1 MWRPCAGSKPTRPAP
16 REQLPRGLPLL
27 SPRLQRLRE
36 REPQTLTLTRAPE
49 RARPPATREVQLYM
63 PVKIDELLR
72 AATHFGASD
81 LHCKAGT
88 QPFMRIG
95 GELRP
100 VASTPRLTQED
111 TLDMAF
117 SMMSNRQK
125 QRFKE
130 VNEADIA
137 YGVSGLG
144 RFRAN
149 IFQQRGTVGMVLR
162 VIPDKV
168 RSITELGLPPVVE
181 RIADEQRGLILVTGT
196 TGSGKS
202 TTLAAMIDYINSTR
216 GGHIITIED
225 PIEFLHRDKKSFV
238 TQREVDV
245 DTRSFAE
252 ALRGALRQDPD
263 VILVGEM
270 RDHETIE
277 TALTAAETGHLVL
290 STLHTLDATETIT
303 RIVSSFP
310 AHQQKSVRLQL
321 AGILKAVISM
331 RLVRAAKGAGRVP
344 AIEVLVSTAFIRD
357 HIINEE
363 KTYLIREAIA
373 AGTSQYGMQTFD
385 QSLFRLLQSRLITQ
399 EEALHNATN
408 PDEFKMRVS
417 GIYSK
422 DDTLSHMTTPAT
434 AKVTPPPPSN
444 EPDSIFVKH

>member
-1 MWRPCAGSKPTRPAP
+1 
-16 REQLPRGLPLL
+16 
-27 SPRLQRLRE
+27 
-36 REPQTLTLTRAPE
+36 
-49 RARPPATREVQLYM
+49 M
-63 PVKIDELLR
+63 PVKIDDLLKI
-72 AATHFGASD
+72 AASHGASG
-81 LHCKAGT
+81 LHVKAGAL
-88 QPFMRIG
+88 PFIRIG

-100 VASTPRLTQED
+100 IVDAGRMSPED

-130 VNEADIA
+130 VCEVDIA

-168 RSITELGLPPVVE
+168 RSTFELGLPPVLEKIAEE
-181 RIADEQRGLILVTGT
+181 RRGLILVTGS

-202 TTLAAMIDYINSTR
+202 TTLASMIDRINATR
-216 GGHIITIED
+216 SGHMVTIED
-225 PIEFLHRDKKSFV
+225 PIEFLHRDKKSFI

-270 RDHETIE
+270 RDYETIE

-290 STLHTLDATETIT
+290 STLHTLDATETVM
-303 RIVSSFP
+303 RIVSSVP
-310 AHQQKSVRLQL
+310 SQLQKSTRLQL

-331 RLVRAAKGAGRVP
+331 RLVRAAKGRGRVP
-344 AIEVLVSTAFIRD
+344 AVEIMISTGLIRD
-357 HIINEE
+357 YIINEE

-373 AGTSQYGMQTFD
+373 AGTSQYRMQTFD
-385 QSLFRLLQSRLITQ
+385 QSLFHLYQARLITL
-399 EEALHNATN
+399 EEAMRNASN
-408 PDEFKMRVS
+408 ADEFMMRAS
-417 GIYSK
+417 GIQSS
-422 DDTLSHMTTPAT
+422 TER
-434 AKVTPPPPSN
+434 AKEEMERIVSVV
-444 EPDSIFVKH
+444 EKQG

>member
-1 MWRPCAGSKPTRPAP
+1 MA
-16 REQLPRGLPLL
+16 L
-27 SPRLQRLRE
+27 
-36 REPQTLTLTRAPE
+36 
-49 RARPPATREVQLYM
+49 
-63 PVKIDELLR
+63 KIDDLLR
-72 AATHFGASD
+72 VACSHNASD
-81 LHCKAGT
+81 LHLKVGAF
-88 QPFMRIG
+88 PVMRIG
-95 GELRP
+95 GELHP
-100 VASTPRLTQED
+100 VENAPRLKPED
-111 TLDMAF
+111 TLDMSF

-130 VNEADIA
+130 VSEVDIG

-149 IFQQRGTVGMVLR
+149 IFQQRGTVSIVLR
-162 VIPDKV
+162 VIPDHNKSV
-168 RSITELGLPPVVE
+168 AQLGLPPVIE
-181 RIADEQRGLILVTGT
+181 RIAEERRGLILVTGA

-202 TTLAAMIDYINSTR
+202 TTLASMIDCINATR
-216 GGHIITIED
+216 SGHIVTIED
-225 PIEFLHRDKKSFV
+225 PIEFLHRDKQSFV

-310 AHQQKSVRLQL
+310 AHQQKSVRIQL
-321 AGILKAVISM
+321 AGILKAVVSM

-385 QSLFRLLQSRLITQ
+385 QSLFHLLQAGLITQ

-434 AKVTPPPPSN
+434 AKVTPPLPSN

>member
-1 MWRPCAGSKPTRPAP
+1 MPA
-16 REQLPRGLPLL
+16 RIDDF
-27 SPRLQRLRE
+27 LR
-36 REPQTLTLTRAPE
+36 
-49 RARPPATREVQLYM
+49 V
-63 PVKIDELLR
+63 
-72 AATHFGASD
+72 ATHLGASD
-81 LHCKAGT
+81 LHCKAGS

-100 VASTPRLTQED
+100 LQNSPRLTQED

-130 VNEADIA
+130 VSEADIA
-137 YGVSGLG
+137 YGVAGLG

-168 RSITELGLPPVVE
+168 RTITELGLPPVIE
-181 RIADEQRGLILVTGT
+181 RIAEDQRGLILVTGT

-202 TTLAAMIDYINSTR
+202 TTLAAMIDHINATR
-216 GGHIITIED
+216 GGHVITIED
-225 PIEFLHRDKKSFV
+225 PIEFLHRDKKCFV

-290 STLHTLDATETIT
+290 STLHTLDATETIR

-310 AHQQKSVRLQL
+310 PHLQKSVRIQL
-321 AGILKAVISM
+321 AGIVRAVVSM
-331 RLVRAAKGAGRVP
+331 RLVRSADGEGRVP
-344 AIEVLVSTAFIRD
+344 AAEIMVSTGLIRD
-357 HIINEE
+357 YIINEE
-363 KTYLIREAIA
+363 KTSLIRDAIA

-385 QSLFRLLQSRLITQ
+385 QSFFSLYRSGLITI
-399 EEALHNATN
+399 EEALRGSSN
-408 PDEFKMRVS
+408 PDEFRLRIAGIRSASDQAKEEMERLTTVS
-417 GIYSK
+417 SSPAPRAKTK
-422 DDTLSHMTTPAT
+422 D
-434 AKVTPPPPSN
+434 
-444 EPDSIFVKH
+444 E

>member
-1 MWRPCAGSKPTRPAP
+1 MA
-16 REQLPRGLPLL
+16 L
-27 SPRLQRLRE
+27 
-36 REPQTLTLTRAPE
+36 
-49 RARPPATREVQLYM
+49 
-63 PVKIDELLR
+63 KIDDLLR
-72 AATHFGASD
+72 VATGQNASD
-81 LHCKAGT
+81 LHLKVGAF
-88 QPFMRIG
+88 PVMRIG
-95 GELRP
+95 GELHP
-100 VASTPRLTQED
+100 VENAPRLKAED

-130 VNEADIA
+130 VSEVDIG

-149 IFQQRGTVGMVLR
+149 IFQQRGTVSIVLR
-162 VIPDKV
+162 VIPDHNKSV
-168 RSITELGLPPVVE
+168 AQLGLPPVIEKIAEE
-181 RIADEQRGLILVTGT
+181 RRGLILVTGA

-202 TTLAAMIDYINSTR
+202 TTLASMIDCINSTR
-216 GGHIITIED
+216 SGHIVTIED
-225 PIEFLHRDKKSFV
+225 PIEFLHRDKMSFV

-310 AHQQKSVRLQL
+310 SHQQKSVRIQL

-344 AIEVLVSTAFIRD
+344 AIEILVSTAFIRD
-357 HIINEE
+357 HIINED

-385 QSLFRLLQSRLITQ
+385 QSLFSLLQSRLITQ
-399 EEALHNATN
+399 EEAIHNATN
-408 PDEFKMRVS
+408 ADEFKMRVS

-422 DDTLSHMTTPAT
+422 DDTLSTHMTTPAT
-434 AKVTPPPPSN
+434 ATVTPPPLSN

>member
-1 MWRPCAGSKPTRPAP
+1 
-16 REQLPRGLPLL
+16 
-27 SPRLQRLRE
+27 
-36 REPQTLTLTRAPE
+36 
-49 RARPPATREVQLYM
+49 M
-63 PVKIDELLR
+63 PVRIDDLLR
-72 AATHFGASD
+72 TATKFGASD
-81 LHCKAGT
+81 LHVKAGS
-88 QPFMRIG
+88 QPFMRLG

-100 VASTPRLTQED
+100 VVDAPRLTQED

-130 VNEADIA
+130 VSEADIA

-168 RSITELGLPPVVE
+168 RAMTELGLPPVME

-202 TTLAAMIDYINSTR
+202 TTLASVIDYINSTR
-216 GGHIITIED
+216 GGHVITIED

-290 STLHTLDATETIT
+290 STLHTLDATETIR
-303 RIVSSFP
+303 RIVSSFAP
-310 AHQQKSVRLQL
+310 HLQKSVRIQL
-321 AGILKAVISM
+321 AGILRAVVSQ
-331 RLVRAAKGAGRVP
+331 RLVRSVGGGRVP
-344 AIEVLVSTAFIRD
+344 AVEVMVTTGLIRD
-357 HIINEE
+357 YIINEE
-363 KTYLIREAIA
+363 KTSLIRDAIG

-385 QSLFRLLQSRLITQ
+385 QSLFNLYQSGLI
-399 EEALHNATN
+399 ELDEALRGASNA
-408 PDEFKMRVS
+408 DEFRLRVA
-417 GIYSK
+417 GIRSASEQAK
-422 DDTLSHMTTPAT
+422 DDMER
-434 AKVTPPPPSN
+434 VTSVSSSPPRAQS
-444 EPDSIFVKH
+444 

>member
-1 MWRPCAGSKPTRPAP
+1 MSIKIND
-16 REQLPRGLPLL
+16 LL
-27 SPRLQRLRE
+27 K
-36 REPQTLTLTRAPE
+36 
-49 RARPPATREVQLYM
+49 V
-63 PVKIDELLR
+63 
-72 AATHFGASD
+72 ATHFGASD
-81 LHCKAGT
+81 LHIKAGSP
-88 QPFMRIG
+88 PFMRIG
-95 GELRP
+95 GELKP
-100 VASTPRLTQED
+100 VVDAPRLSQED

-130 VNEADIA
+130 ISEADIA
-137 YGVSGLG
+137 YGVAGLG

-162 VIPDKV
+162 VIPDCV
-168 RSITELGLPPVVE
+168 RTLPELSLPPVIE
-181 RIADEQRGLILVTGT
+181 RVADEQRGLILVTGT

-202 TTLAAMIDYINSTR
+202 TTLASMIDHINSTR
-216 GGHIITIED
+216 SGHVVTIED
-225 PIEFLHRDKKSFV
+225 PIEFLHRDKRAFV

-310 AHQQKSVRLQL
+310 PHQQKSVRIQL
-321 AGILKAVISM
+321 AGILRAVISM
-331 RLVRAAKGAGRVP
+331 RLVRAARGAGRVP
-344 AIEVLVSTAFIRD
+344 AVEVMVTTGLIRD
-357 HIINEE
+357 YIMNEE
-363 KTYLIREAIA
+363 KTSLIRDAIA

-385 QSLFRLLQSRLITQ
+385 QSLFNLFQSGLITL
-399 EEALHNATN
+399 EEAVRGASN
-408 PDEFKMRVS
+408 PDEFRLRVS
-417 GIYSK
+417 GIRSA
-422 DDTLSHMTTPAT
+422 SEQAREEMER
-434 AKVTPPPPSN
+434 VT
-444 EPDSIFVKH
+444 SITNSQTSRNQS